1 VRIGDVEVG
10 ETYTANIPQRL
21 PPAIRD
27 RPAATA
33 AEWQADMQ
41 LRLACGRRIT
51 VTVTGHGDEPG
62 TVVVTR
68 EIPAGRVGLR
78 LTAGQAAAL
87 GLAEGQEYE
96 IHGTVIDDA
105 GRVITFPAMLAHVIP
120 ARWLRPRH
128 ERLELHPDTV
138 RLHRAEVC
146 RAAGGMTAQ
155 EIDQAIA
162 KALEAVHRIRGLA
175 LDDPTADRSVLTAEA
190 AYREWIRISQWI
202 KASALPG
209 YDPRRDPDAV
219 EYPPL
224 IRFKEK

>member
-1 VRIGDVEVG
+1 MRIGDVEVG

-41 LRLACGRRIT
+41 LRLVCGRRIT
-51 VTVTGHGDEPG
+51 VTVTGYGDEPG

-96 IHGTVIDDA
+96 IHGTVTDDT
-105 GRVITFPAMLAHVIP
+105 GRVITFPATLTHEIP
-120 ARWLRPRH
+120 ARWLRPRD

-146 RAAGGMTAQ
+146 RAADGMAPQ
-155 EIDQAIA
+155 DIDQAID
-162 KALEAVHRIRGLA
+162 KVVEAVHRIQGLA
-175 LDDPTADRSVLTAEA
+175 LDDPTADRS
-190 AYREWIRISQWI
+190 R
-202 KASALPG
+202 
-209 YDPRRDPDAV
+209 
-219 EYPPL
+219 
-224 IRFKEK
+224 